1 MNKMSNTSN
10 KQIDIKNITS
20 ADKKKISQT
29 MSWVLRHGI
38 DELGLKIDEI
48 GRIPLQTL
56 LELKQIKQSGATEA
70 IVREIVE
77 TSDKQRFR
85 LDEFNGEWM
94 IGANQGHSKEIGNKI
109 NTSKLMEKLTEPLEL
124 CIHGTY
130 TKFINSIKKTGLN
143 KMTRTHIHMATGF
156 PDDSIVISG
165 ARNSANVF
173 IVIDMEKALSD
184 GIEFYR
190 STNGVILTLGVNGV
204 LEPKYFKD
212 FVYK

>member
-1 MNKMSNTSN
+1 MNYQDNILD
-10 KQIDIKNITS
+10 KQINIKSITS
-20 ADKKKISQT
+20 ADKKKISQS

-48 GRIPLQTL
+48 GRIPLKTL
-56 LELKQIKQSGATEA
+56 LNLNQIKQTGANET

-85 LDEFNGEWM
+85 LDEVNGEWM

-109 NTSKLMEKLTEPLEL
+109 NTSKLMEKLTEPIEL

-130 TKFINSIKKTGLN
+130 EKFIDSIKKTGLN
-143 KMTRTHIHMATGF
+143 KMARTHIHMASGY
-156 PDDSIVISG
+156 PDNSTVISG

-173 IVIDMEKALSD
+173 IVIDMEKALLD

-190 STNGVILTLGVNGV
+190 SANGVILTSGINGV
-204 LEPKYFKD
+204 LEPKYFKNII
-212 FVYK
+212 YK